1 MFQNDYL
8 FQHIE
13 TVLIGEKANKL
24 SSINKQLN
32 ALLKG
37 TYTDILERQGISP
50 QASKEEK
57 IRALNNELSQVSEL
71 IAESFPG
78 IGVGYYSQELDAIV
92 CYSPKAMFNEKVGLS
107 VGGEHVG
114 RRCMKK
120 RQEVIAVG
128 SMVRGEILT
137 CVAPII
143 RAKTVIGYTWSNESL
158 EDIYSQMRKGSHTLF
173 LAPDIDPLLGLTGML
188 LMCGSV
194 LLNLDKNAPGN
205 KVLEALRNADSIF
218 TNLETYIKLFLNSL
232 DLSVIV
238 CDKDLA
244 IIFCSKNFD
253 SLGIKDPESFKGQ
266 SLKRFFDKLNFEQG
280 MDIFKKLYK
289 EDKCFLFERTE
300 IKHSNI
306 NLMMKFISGTPDE
319 PDGAI
324 IVFEDANNERL
335 KGERIQ
341 NIEAL
346 LETEQLALSL
356 AHEIHNPLT
365 ILRESLKVL
374 SQRTDDKEFIPQ
386 FLHVSGKAI
395 ERMDKVTTSLLELTK
410 YKNPEFCIID
420 INFVLKDTVESI
432 RQFAH
437 QNDVII
443 VEDYQAVES
452 KISGDPL
459 HLETAFYNLF
469 YNAIQAMAEGG
480 TLFIK
485 THDEPEGKVV
495 YIEISDTGHGIPNEI
510 KVDVFKL
517 FFTTKKQGKGIGLSM
532 AHNIICRHQGVMFFD
547 SKINKGTTFN
557 ILLPKKIV
565 YRLKVDT
572 TNA

>member
-8 FQHIE
+8 FQRVE

-32 ALLKG
+32 AFLKG
-37 TYTDILERQGISP
+37 TYNDILERQGINP
-50 QASKEEK
+50 QAPKGEK
-57 IRALNNELSQVSEL
+57 IRALNNELSQISEL

-78 IGVGYYSQELDAIV
+78 IGVGYYSDELDAIV
-92 CYSPKAMFNEKVGLS
+92 CYSPKALFNEKVGLS

-143 RAKTVIGYTWSNESL
+143 RDGMVIGYTWSNELL
-158 EDIYSQMRKGSHTLF
+158 EDIYLQMRKGSGTLF
-173 LAPDIDPLLGLTGML
+173 ISPEIDPLLGLTGML
-188 LMCGSV
+188 LICGSI
-194 LLNLDKNAPGN
+194 LLKLDKAAPESR
-205 KVLEALRNADSIF
+205 VLEELRNIDNIF
-218 TNLETYIKLFLNSL
+218 INLETYIRLFLNSL

-238 CDKDLA
+238 CDKGLT
-244 IIFCSKNFD
+244 ITFCSKNFV
-253 SLGIKDPESFKGQ
+253 SLGIKNPDVFKGQ
-266 SLKRFFDKLNFEQG
+266 SLQRFFAVLGFEQG
-280 MDIFKKLYK
+280 MDMFKKLYK
-289 EDKCFLFERTE
+289 EDKCFLFERID

-306 NLMMKFISGTPDE
+306 NLMMKFLSGTPDD
-319 PDGAI
+319 PDGTI
-324 IVFEDANNERL
+324 IIFENAKNERL
-335 KGERIQ
+335 KEESIQ

-374 SQRTDDKEFIPQ
+374 SQRTGDKEFIPQ
-386 FLHVSGKAI
+386 FLQVSGKAI
-395 ERMDKVTTSLLELTK
+395 ERMDKVTTSLLEVTR
-410 YKNPEFCIID
+410 YKNPEFCVID
-420 INFVLKDTVESI
+420 INLVLKDTAESI

-437 QNDVII
+437 QNNVII

-469 YNAIQAMAEGG
+469 YNALQAMAEGG

-485 THDEPEGKVV
+485 THDEPEGNVV

-517 FFTTKKQGKGIGLSM
+517 FFTTKKQGKGIGLSL
-532 AHNIICRHQGVMFFD
+532 AHNIICRHQGVMFFN

-565 YRLKVDT
+565 YRLKDGCD
-572 TNA
+572 